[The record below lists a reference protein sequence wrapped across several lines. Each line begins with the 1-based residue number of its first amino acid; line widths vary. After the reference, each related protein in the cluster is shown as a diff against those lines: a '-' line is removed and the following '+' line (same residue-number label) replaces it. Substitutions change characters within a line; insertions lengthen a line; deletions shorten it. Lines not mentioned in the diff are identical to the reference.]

1 MAYSHT
7 NKGTS
12 FVQRV
17 PVGTRC
23 MYEPR
28 EIEELKKLLVDLS
41 AKVDK
46 LEAKLGSAE
55 K

>member
-7 NKGTS
+7 NKNNPS
-12 FVQRV
+12 LPRV

-23 MYEPR
+23 MYEPK
-28 EIEELKKLLVDLS
+28 EMEELKKLLVELN
-41 AKVDK
+41 AKIDK
-46 LEAKLGSAE
+46 LEAKLDGVS